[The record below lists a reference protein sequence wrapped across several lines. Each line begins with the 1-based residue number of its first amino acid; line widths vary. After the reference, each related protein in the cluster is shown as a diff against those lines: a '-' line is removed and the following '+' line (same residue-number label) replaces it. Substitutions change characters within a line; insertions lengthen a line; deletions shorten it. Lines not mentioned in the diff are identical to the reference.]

1 MRENL
6 LYPPNGGDP
15 VKAHPTQVEYMK
27 SAGWTESPAKNVKLN
42 IDEVNENG

>member
-15 VKAHPTQVEYMK
+15 VKAHPSKVDEMK
-27 SAGWTESPAKNVKLN
+27 SAGWLEAPAKSTKTK
-42 IDEVNENG
+42 EVNEDE